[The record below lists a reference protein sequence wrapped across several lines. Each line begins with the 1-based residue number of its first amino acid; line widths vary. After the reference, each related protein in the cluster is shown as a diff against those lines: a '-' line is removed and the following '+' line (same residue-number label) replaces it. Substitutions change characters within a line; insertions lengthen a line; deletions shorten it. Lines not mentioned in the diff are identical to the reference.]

1 MFYSPSSEELKLS
14 NRDISNNKRKGNGI
28 ATVGRQR
35 FVDA

>member
-14 NRDISNNKRKGNGI
+14 DRKISNNKRKGSGI
-28 ATVGRQR
+28 AIVSHQK